1 MMTTTQYRVTGM
13 TCDHCEQAVSTE
25 VRQIAGVE
33 NVAVSASTGLLI
45 VVSDGAAD
53 EAAVLAA
60 VDEAGYSAASLT

>member
-1 MMTTTQYRVTGM
+1 MTTTQYRVTGM